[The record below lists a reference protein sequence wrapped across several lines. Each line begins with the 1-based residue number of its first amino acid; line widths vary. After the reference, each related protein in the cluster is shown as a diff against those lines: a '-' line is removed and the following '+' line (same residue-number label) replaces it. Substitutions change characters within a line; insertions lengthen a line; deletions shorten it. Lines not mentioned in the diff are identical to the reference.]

1 MPAIYGRSYNGGC
14 GVKFRSTMLSLSF
27 LRGFKQQKVEIFYSC
42 ARRPQGIFTVMP
54 KPAISF
60 FAQLLRREME
70 PQNPEAGLTT
80 QILKIFNGSPK

>member
-1 MPAIYGRSYNGGC
+1 
-14 GVKFRSTMLSLSF
+14 
-27 LRGFKQQKVEIFYSC
+27 
-42 ARRPQGIFTVMP
+42 MP